1 MPRYR
6 YIAIGIRHN
15 IDAIKLIQSTI
26 YVCKLIR
33 MYLVHISVSAVLI
46 NH

>member
-6 YIAIGIRHN
+6 YIAIGIKHN
-15 IDAIKLIQSTI
+15 IDAIKLIESTI
-26 YVCKLIR
+26 YICNFIR
-33 MYLVHISVSAVLI
+33 MYLVHRSVSAVLI